1 MVGEFG
7 ARSVLDIGCGTGTF
21 GLQLAERGVHVT
33 RVDPATASIAVAQS
47 KPGAEA
53 VMWIVGTVDDVPAL
67 QVDAVI
73 MTANV
78 AQVFLDDDTWNA
90 TLRAAY
96 AVLRPGGVLVFEA
109 RRPDDRAWERWTPD
123 AT

>member
-1 MVGEFG
+1 
-7 ARSVLDIGCGTGTF
+7 
-21 GLQLAERGVHVT
+21 
-33 RVDPATASIAVAQS
+33 
-47 KPGAEA
+47 
-53 VMWIVGTVDDVPAL
+53 MWIVGTVDDVPAL